1 MNLLVAALLERWRVD
16 EPCSFFFKIIREN
29 SFQERDR
36 VDHLEPLRLRIGPHV
51 AYLVT
56 LVLLNLKFLRF
67 IFVDVLLFGCV
78 GEI

>member
-16 EPCSFFFKIIREN
+16 EPCSFLIKIIREN

-56 LVLLNLKFLRF
+56 LILLNLKFLRF